1 MTICYTDR
9 TINGNMTITQI
20 LDVSGNA
27 SLNNVTV
34 NSLSGNLIGNV
45 TGYVTGTVSSLSNHN
60 TDDLAQGSNKY
71 YSDTLVNTLLGNT
84 NSSGGGVSYNN
95 GVFSIGQAIRPDNS
109 PTFKGMTLTDI
120 TDASYGLIDFQH
132 NFGAGSGIYG
142 APTGKETMAQI
153 QTHLGGPDSNG
164 GEITFHTKA
173 NNGALGERL
182 RISDTGT
189 NNSNSNFDNKTLLA
203 MNGMLKLERNDAG
216 VTSKDT
222 YIYNSMDSTNVDLNI
237 ETRTDMG
244 VSFMAEGT
252 TRMRI
257 AEDGNVGIGTTTPTA
272 KLDVSGNLTVTG
284 TITATDQHVDKVLSI
299 TGYSDVIAG
308 NPLRDH
314 SAYLYNR
321 VNDPNDVDFFI
332 STYSFL
338 QDQGITFATQND
350 GKMRITKAGDVGI
363 GTRTPSAK
371 LDVNGSIKGGAT
383 TVSSL
388 TTNTI
393 NSDGNQEI
401 QVNADLACNSSFR
414 TTKISPRTGTVI
426 DVDAGLDVEG
436 PIVSESKNNVIPGL
450 YFGTAGFSA
459 GLIQQ
464 ETISVGTSWVNV
476 PHTNRRGAYLILAS
490 GIANDDSALVAAVSD
505 DSKYD
510 VGHIN
515 ILTRH
520 GDYATNYYL
529 RLQYPIDSNVQIRMN
544 AGNTRDVSI
553 VVIRAGGT

>member
-142 APTGKETMAQI
+142 APTGKQTMAQI

-173 NNGALGERL
+173 DGGTLGERL

-216 VTSKDT
+216 ATSKDT

-272 KLDVSGNLTVTG
+272 KLDVSGGIKADANGTGSRHYFGCGVVGDVRYQNNGDAGFAQKDNVRWDKFALLQNTGGGTSINSVTG
-284 TITATDQHVDKVLSI
+284 SSV
-299 TGYSDVIAG
+299 
-308 NPLRDH
+308 
-314 SAYLYNR
+314 
-321 VNDPNDVDFFI
+321 
-332 STYSFL
+332 
-338 QDQGITFATQND
+338 GIRIGWGGQFYVSATQ
-350 GKMRITKAGDVGI
+350 
-363 GTRTPSAK
+363 
-371 LDVNGSIKGGAT
+371 
-383 TVSSL
+383 
-388 TTNTI
+388 I
-393 NSDGNQEI
+393 N
-401 QVNADLACNSSFR
+401 LL
-414 TTKISPRTGTVI
+414 PR
-426 DVDAGLDVEG
+426 
-436 PIVSESKNNVIPGL
+436 
-450 YFGTAGFSA
+450 FC
-459 GLIQQ
+459 
-464 ETISVGTSWVNV
+464 SWCC
-476 PHTNRRGAYLILAS
+476 
-490 GIANDDSALVAAVSD
+490 
-505 DSKYD
+505 
-510 VGHIN
+510 
-515 ILTRH
+515 
-520 GDYATNYYL
+520 
-529 RLQYPIDSNVQIRMN
+529 
-544 AGNTRDVSI
+544 
-553 VVIRAGGT
+553 